1 MNHTFPGQG
10 ENPFIFAQTG
20 SPIRNLWAVIALSFF
35 ISLKV
40 SQHGNSCYD
49 HDLLEAFSDHEHP
62 ESRDLLPYDKSAIV
76 CNSRSALV

>member
-20 SPIRNLWAVIALSFF
+20 SPIRNLWAVIAISIY

-40 SQHGNSCYD
+40 SQHGNFCYI
-49 HDLLEAFSDHEHP
+49 HDLLEALSDHDHP
-62 ESRDLLPYDKSAIV
+62 
-76 CNSRSALV
+76 